1 VPRHTRSPSIVGR
14 FGRAGSAIACTV
26 ALAAGTAAPAPAVGP
41 PNAKAAPP
49 WTILGTP
56 ATAATSTLLDSIAV
70 VAPGQVFAAGYT
82 QNSLPGAIEW
92 RTLVE
97 RWTGT
102 AWQSIPTPDR
112 ETAPA
117 QDFLRGVAGSSAT
130 DVWAVGQS
138 ATAVGRSTSIPLAL
152 HYDGQSWTIADV
164 PDPSGGTGAGMS
176 AVVSL
181 GPDDVWAVGTA
192 YPLEAAPAVYHYDGQ
207 SWTATRLP
215 VPQGCNG
222 TNFTQLT
229 ALTAT
234 PGGDLYAGGDCP
246 TKTGRVAIVLRRTGA
261 TWTTVA
267 RGLPTS
273 DLTGMTSTA
282 DGTVW
287 AVGTQSVT
295 GGSRGF
301 ALTGSGRTWTR
312 RSRPAQDQRSE
323 SFSGVAATPAGV
335 VAVGSTGPTFG
346 GGRVAQVL
354 TWAGTGWRSNPV
366 GPAQPR
372 DAWLVAAAS
381 AGADT
386 WAVGRTFGLR
396 GLVPITA
403 RPGVG

>member
-1 VPRHTRSPSIVGR
+1 VPRHTRSPLVVGQ
-14 FGRAGSAIACTV
+14 FGKAGSAIALAAALV
-26 ALAAGTAAPAPAVGP
+26 AAAAPAAGTPG
-41 PNAKAAPP
+41 AKAAPP
-49 WTILGTP
+49 WTIVGTP
-56 ATAATSTLLDSIAV
+56 ATAATATLLDSVAV

-102 AWQSIPTPDR
+102 AWQSMPTPDR

-117 QDFLRGVAGSSAT
+117 QDFLHGVAGSSAT

-152 HYDGQSWTIADV
+152 HYDGQRWTIADV

-181 GPDDVWAVGTA
+181 GPADVWAVGTA
-192 YPLEAAPAVYHYDGQ
+192 YPFEAAPAVYHYDGQ
-207 SWTATRLP
+207 SWTSTRLP
-215 VPQGCNG
+215 IPQGCNG
-222 TNFTQLT
+222 SNFTQLT

-234 PGGDLYAGGDCP
+234 ASGDLYAGGDCP
-246 TKTGRVAIVLRRTGA
+246 TKAGRVAIVLRRTGA

-267 RGLPTS
+267 RGPATS
-273 DLTGMTSTA
+273 DLTGMTSTT

-287 AVGTQSVT
+287 AVGTQSVPGT
-295 GGSRGF
+295 PGGRGF
-301 ALTGSGRTWTR
+301 ALTGSGSTWTR
-312 RSRPAQDQRSE
+312 RVRPAQAERTE

-335 VAVGSTGPTFG
+335 VAVGTTGPTFG
-346 GGRVAQVL
+346 GGRVTQVL
-354 TWAGTGWRSNPV
+354 TWSGTGWRSNPV

-381 AGADT
+381 SGGDT
-386 WAVGRTFGLR
+386 WAVGRTFGPR
-396 GLVPITA
+396 GLIPITA
-403 RPGVG
+403 RPGPG